1 LKTTLYINNIKFKLI
16 VIIIT
21 IMFAS
26 CEKVNYVVSDVQGNN
41 IKISDSLIIDNQLE
55 QLIAPYRNELKRLEK
70 VIGYS
75 NQSLSVRDG
84 ELESTLGNLIADIL
98 MEECNPVF
106 KNMSGKNIDFCL
118 LNYGGIRG
126 TMNRGNITQ
135 YDLFT
140 IMPFKNLATVV
151 KLDGNKILELLKYL
165 SKENIAHPVSG
176 INIEFNDEKITTII
190 GDKKFDINKSYYVL
204 TSNYLQE
211 GGDKMNFFKDPLE
224 LNELNLNIRDIL
236 ITNIKK
242 RKSLSSMLDNR
253 IIRN

>member
-1 LKTTLYINNIKFKLI
+1 
-16 VIIIT
+16 
-21 IMFAS
+21 MFAS
-26 CEKVNYVVSDVQGNN
+26 CEKVNYIVSDVQGNN

-140 IMPFKNLATVV
+140 IMPFKNFATVV

-211 GGDKMNFFKDPLE
+211 GGDKMNFFKDPLK
-224 LNELNLNIRDIL
+224 LIELNLNIRDIL
-236 ITNIKK
+236 INNIKK
-242 RKSLSSMLDNR
+242 RKSVSSKLDNR

>member
-1 LKTTLYINNIKFKLI
+1 
-16 VIIIT
+16 
-21 IMFAS
+21 MFAS
-26 CEKVNYVVSDVQGNN
+26 CEKVNYLVSDVQGNN
-41 IKISDSLIIDNQLE
+41 IKISDSLITDNQLE
-55 QLIAPYRNELKRLEK
+55 YLIAPYRNELKRLEK

-211 GGDKMNFFKDPLE
+211 GGDKMNFFKDPLK
-224 LNELNLNIRDIL
+224 LIELNLNIRDIL
-236 ITNIKK
+236 INNIKK
-242 RKSLSSMLDNR
+242 RKSVSSKLDNR

>member
-1 LKTTLYINNIKFKLI
+1 
-16 VIIIT
+16 
-21 IMFAS
+21 MFAS
-26 CEKVNYVVSDVQGNN
+26 CEKVNYLVSDVQGNN

-118 LNYGGIRG
+118 LNYGGVRG

-140 IMPFKNLATVV
+140 IMPFKNFATVV

-211 GGDKMNFFKDPLE
+211 GGDKMNFFKDPLK
-224 LNELNLNIRDIL
+224 LIELNLNIRDIL
-236 ITNIKK
+236 INNIKK
-242 RKSLSSMLDNR
+242 RKSVSSKLDNR

>member
-1 LKTTLYINNIKFKLI
+1 
-16 VIIIT
+16 
-21 IMFAS
+21 MFAS
-26 CEKVNYVVSDVQGNN
+26 CEKVNYLVSDVQGNN
-41 IKISDSLIIDNQLE
+41 IKISDSLITDNQLE
-55 QLIAPYRNELKRLEK
+55 YLIAPYRNELKRLEK

-118 LNYGGIRG
+118 LNYGGVRG

-211 GGDKMNFFKDPLE
+211 GGDKMNFFKDPLK
-224 LNELNLNIRDIL
+224 LIELNLNIRDIL
-236 ITNIKK
+236 INNIKK
-242 RKSLSSMLDNR
+242 RKSVSSKLDNR

>member
-1 LKTTLYINNIKFKLI
+1 
-16 VIIIT
+16 
-21 IMFAS
+21 MFAS
-26 CEKVNYVVSDVQGNN
+26 CKKVNYLVSDVQGNN
-41 IKISDSLIIDNQLE
+41 IKISDSLITDNQLE
-55 QLIAPYRNELKRLEK
+55 YLIAPYRNELKRLEK

-84 ELESTLGNLIADIL
+84 KLESTLGNLIADIL

-140 IMPFKNLATVV
+140 IMPFKNFATVV

-190 GDKKFDINKSYYVL
+190 GGKKFDINKSYYVL

-224 LNELNLNIRDIL
+224 LIELNLNIRDIL
-236 ITNIKK
+236 INNIKK
-242 RKSLSSMLDNR
+242 RKSVSSKLDNR

>member
-1 LKTTLYINNIKFKLI
+1 
-16 VIIIT
+16 
-21 IMFAS
+21 MFAS
-26 CEKVNYVVSDVQGNN
+26 CEKVNYLVSDVQGNN
-41 IKISDSLIIDNQLE
+41 IKISDSLITDNQLE
-55 QLIAPYRNELKRLEK
+55 YLIAPYRNELKRLEK

-140 IMPFKNLATVV
+140 IMPFKNFATVV

-190 GDKKFDINKSYYVL
+190 GGKKFDINKSYYVL

-224 LNELNLNIRDIL
+224 LIELNLNIRDIL
-236 ITNIKK
+236 INNIKK
-242 RKSLSSMLDNR
+242 RKSVSSKLDNR

>member
-1 LKTTLYINNIKFKLI
+1 
-16 VIIIT
+16 
-21 IMFAS
+21 MFAS

-140 IMPFKNLATVV
+140 IMPFKNFATVV

-211 GGDKMNFFKDPLE
+211 GGDKMNFFKDPLK
-224 LNELNLNIRDIL
+224 LIELNLNIRDIL
-236 ITNIKK
+236 INNIKK
-242 RKSLSSMLDNR
+242 RKSVSSKLDNR

>member
-1 LKTTLYINNIKFKLI
+1 
-16 VIIIT
+16 
-21 IMFAS
+21 MFAS
-26 CEKVNYVVSDVQGNN
+26 CEKVNYIVSDVQGNN

-84 ELESTLGNLIADIL
+84 KLESTLGNLIADIL

-140 IMPFKNLATVV
+140 IMPFKNFATVV

-176 INIEFNDEKITTII
+176 INIEFNGEKITTII

-211 GGDKMNFFKDPLE
+211 GGDKMNFFKDPLK
-224 LNELNLNIRDIL
+224 LIELNLNIRDIL
-236 ITNIKK
+236 INNIKK
-242 RKSLSSMLDNR
+242 RKSVSSKLDNR

>member
-1 LKTTLYINNIKFKLI
+1 
-16 VIIIT
+16 
-21 IMFAS
+21 MFAS

-140 IMPFKNLATVV
+140 IMPFKNFATVV
-151 KLDGNKILELLKYL
+151 KLNGNKILELLKYL

-211 GGDKMNFFKDPLE
+211 GGDKMNFFKDPLK
-224 LNELNLNIRDIL
+224 LIELNLNIRDIL
-236 ITNIKK
+236 INNIKK
-242 RKSLSSMLDNR
+242 RKSVSSKLDNR

>member
-1 LKTTLYINNIKFKLI
+1 
-16 VIIIT
+16 
-21 IMFAS
+21 MFAS

-118 LNYGGIRG
+118 LNYGGVRG

-211 GGDKMNFFKDPLE
+211 GGDKMNFFKDPLK
-224 LNELNLNIRDIL
+224 LIELNLNIRDIL
-236 ITNIKK
+236 INNIKK
-242 RKSLSSMLDNR
+242 RKSVSSKLDNR

>member
-1 LKTTLYINNIKFKLI
+1 MI
-16 VIIIT
+16 
-21 IMFAS
+21 AS
-26 CEKVNYVVSDVQGNN
+26 CEKANYLLNDIQGNN
-41 IKISDSLIIDNQLE
+41 IKISDSLITNNQLE
-55 QLIAPYRNELKRLEK
+55 YLIAPYRNELKRLEK

-75 NQSLSVRDG
+75 SQSLSVRDG
-84 ELESTLGNLIADIL
+84 KLESTLGNLIADIL
-98 MEECNPVF
+98 IEECNPVF
-106 KNMSGKNIDFCL
+106 KNLLGKNIDFCL

-126 TMNRGNITQ
+126 TMNKGNITQ

-151 KLDGNKILELLKYL
+151 RLDGNKILELLKYL
-165 SKENIAHPVSG
+165 NKENIAHPVSG
-176 INIEFNDEKITTII
+176 INIEFENEKITTII
-190 GDKKFDINKSYYVL
+190 GGEEFDINKSYYVL

-224 LNELNLNIRDIL
+224 LHELNLNIRDIL

-242 RKSLSSMLDNR
+242 RKSLSSKLDNR

>member
-1 LKTTLYINNIKFKLI
+1 
-16 VIIIT
+16 
-21 IMFAS
+21 MFAS
-26 CEKVNYVVSDVQGNN
+26 CKKVNYLVSDVQGNN
-41 IKISDSLIIDNQLE
+41 IKISDSLITDNQLE
-55 QLIAPYRNELKRLEK
+55 YLIAPYRNELKRLEK

-118 LNYGGIRG
+118 LNYGGVRG

-211 GGDKMNFFKDPLE
+211 GGDKMNFFKDPLK
-224 LNELNLNIRDIL
+224 LIELNLNIRDIL
-236 ITNIKK
+236 INNIKK
-242 RKSLSSMLDNR
+242 RKSVSSKLDNR

>member
-1 LKTTLYINNIKFKLI
+1 
-16 VIIIT
+16 
-21 IMFAS
+21 MFAS

-75 NQSLSVRDG
+75 NLPLSVRDG

-118 LNYGGIRG
+118 LNYGGVRG

-165 SKENIAHPVSG
+165 SKENIAHPVS
-176 INIEFNDEKITTII
+176 
-190 GDKKFDINKSYYVL
+190 
-204 TSNYLQE
+204 
-211 GGDKMNFFKDPLE
+211 
-224 LNELNLNIRDIL
+224 
-236 ITNIKK
+236 
-242 RKSLSSMLDNR
+242 
-253 IIRN
+253 